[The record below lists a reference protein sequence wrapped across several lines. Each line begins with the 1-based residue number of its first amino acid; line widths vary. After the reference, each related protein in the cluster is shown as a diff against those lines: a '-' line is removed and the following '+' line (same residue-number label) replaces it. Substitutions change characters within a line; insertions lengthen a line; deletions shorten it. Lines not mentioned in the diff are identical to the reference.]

1 MKTGGVL
8 ALCSFKTRA
17 EKKAR
22 KTEEFYKIT
31 SLIASVELS
40 PGILNSVN
48 FGLVGWNL
56 HPSRN

>member
-31 SLIASVELS
+31 SLIASVGDRIDS
-40 PGILNSVN
+40 
-48 FGLVGWNL
+48 
-56 HPSRN
+56 

>member
-31 SLIASVELS
+31 SLIASVGDRIDSSNCHQES
-40 PGILNSVN
+40 VIL
-48 FGLVGWNL
+48 
-56 HPSRN
+56 